1 MPGAILGRARRHGP
15 RAALAVAGAIVLALA
30 GDAALAR
37 RKAPPPDPAALTI
50 PRDLF
55 GAGEIVHPPATD
67 FAKWTETIARYE
79 RERRQEKALCEAGDC
94 ALVRWRE
101 FLETLRGKDA
111 VTQLRAV
118 NAHLNRIPYRT
129 DQDNYGADDH
139 WATPREFFA
148 RGGDCEDY
156 AIAKYLSLKALGWP
170 AERLRV
176 AVVHDNARDLVHAA
190 LVAYHGGGA
199 YVLDIEITEV
209 TDHRAIARYVP
220 IFSISENG
228 WWSYQPLAPAEA
240 AKAVVKAADRAA
252 TDRRADRAAERV
264 AARTP
269 EWRSFHLRH
278 KPGRPAKLAAKPPAP
293 RLHAWRSP
301 HMKHEQRR
309 LAKAPR
315 PSELAIVRSTA
326 VHRAAATL
334 PREAAEPAEREPE
347 VVAEPGER
355 LEEMFLPGGE

>member
-1 MPGAILGRARRHGP
+1 LGRARRHGP
-15 RAALAVAGAIVLALA
+15 RAALAVLSAVVLAIA

-37 RKAPPPDPAALTI
+37 RKTPPPEPAALSL
-50 PRDLF
+50 PKDLF

-79 RERRQEKALCEAGDC
+79 RERSQERALCAAGDC
-94 ALVRWRE
+94 TLVRWRE

-111 VTQLRAV
+111 LTQLKAV

-129 DQDNYGADDH
+129 DHENYGADDY

-190 LVAYHGGGA
+190 LIAYHGGDA

-209 TDHRAIARYVP
+209 TDHRNIARYLP

-228 WWSYQPLAPAEA
+228 WWSYQTVPPVEA
-240 AKAVVKAADRAA
+240 AKAIAKATDGAAAERAA
-252 TDRRADRAAERV
+252 ARV

-269 EWRSFHLRH
+269 AWHSPHLRH

-301 HMKHEQRR
+301 HLKHERR
-309 LAKAPR
+309 SLAKAAPAE
-315 PSELAIVRSTA
+315 PAVVRST
-326 VHRAAATL
+326 VMHGAAATPL
-334 PREAAEPAEREPE
+334 REAPEPE
-347 VVAEPGER
+347 VLAEPGER
-355 LEEMFLPGGE
+355 IEELFLPGAN